1 MALAYASEDLR
12 GDAEVLAAA
21 AGNTQ
26 RQVEVTPS
34 FFGHANLVAKGV
46 TVSSVFREYMC
57 VWNRFTTLIRVLF
70 SVFSSFRVDH

>member
-34 FFGHANLVAKGV
+34 FFWTRESCRKRCHGV
-46 TVSSVFREYMC
+46 KCVPGIYVFGIVSR
-57 VWNRFTTLIRVLF
+57 L
-70 SVFSSFRVDH
+70 

>member
-57 VWNRFTTLIRVLF
+57 LE
-70 SVFSSFRVDH
+70 SFNDFDSGFI